1 MAYSSSSSIFGDS
14 IRGVGDVLLIQR
26 NNKYIVYDD
35 NGKLVIMTRD
45 GKIAKRMAKK
55 KQGD

>member
-1 MAYSSSSSIFGDS
+1 MVYSSSSSIFGDS